1 MMHEEKVLVAIEED
15 MMIVKS
21 LIKTGEEKIG
31 DVKNGVV
38 IEEDVNLMVKMEVK
52 TGGEVS
58 IKISVGF
65 VVEVTVK
72 LSGTGLAVWS
82 CTN

>member
-1 MMHEEKVLVAIEED
+1 
-15 MMIVKS
+15 MIVKNQ
-21 LIKTGEEKIG
+21 IKTGEEKIG

-52 TGGEVS
+52 TEEVS

-72 LSGTGLAVWS
+72 LSGTGLAVLS

>member
-1 MMHEEKVLVAIEED
+1 MHVVCFNLCFLQK
-15 MMIVKS
+15 KR
-21 LIKTGEEKIG
+21 
-31 DVKNGVV
+31 DVKNGVL

-72 LSGTGLAVWS
+72 LSGMGLAVWS